1 MQFRDGIN
9 LSLKELAIRISPITP
24 MHAYN
29 IFILARLRSYFFLIT
44 GIAILSISGCSSSEK
59 KSREEYE
66 PDTKEIEEVSG
77 SNAVFEIAKLEQEN
91 SMYSVESDTTILY
104 WLDNMPAELSGFTKC
119 NVFALNVLK
128 RAGYK
133 TPDENCLTSDMFDT
147 SLYTD
152 VFPVAGVNQIDVAEP
167 GDLIVW
173 NGHVIIFEKIV
184 SAGGD
189 EYALGWWAG
198 TRQEDNGNNIQ
209 NNVCYG
215 KYPLDGDFIIRRPVR
230 KKN

>member
-1 MQFRDGIN
+1 MQSSDGIN
-9 LSLKELAIRISPITP
+9 LSLKELAIRISLIASINALERFLLPK
-24 MHAYN
+24 
-29 IFILARLRSYFFLIT
+29 LRSCFLIIT
-44 GIAILSISGCSSSEK
+44 GLTVLGIYGCSSSEK
-59 KSREEYE
+59 KSREEYDS
-66 PDTKEIEEVSG
+66 DTKEIEEVTG
-77 SNAVFEIAKLEQEN
+77 SNVIFETAKLEQEN
-91 SMYSVESDTTILY
+91 SMYSVDSDTTLLY

-119 NVFALNVLK
+119 NVYALNVLK

-147 SLYTD
+147 SMYND
-152 VFPVAGVNQIDVAEP
+152 VFPVAGVNQIDLAEP

-230 KKN
+230 KKY